1 MKYIKKFETVDSNQI
16 VKLCQHIC
24 DFFYRTTNS
33 SIKIEYEFDEYYFCY
48 RFFRVVIDSKRKNL
62 FTFSLIDYY
71 FGDIDR
77 FFKFNRANNRFLN
90 DYEIEVVEFVE
101 YVTNKYNKNQK
112 MISFYYIPDIISNFT
127 KENYNDFIDIIRNTK
142 KYNL

>member
-1 MKYIKKFETVDSNQI
+1 MKYIKKFESTDSKEI

-24 DFFYRTTNS
+24 DFFYRTTDS
-33 SIKIEYEFDEYYFCY
+33 SIKIEYQFDEYYFCY
-48 RFFRVVIDSKRKNL
+48 RFFRVMIDNKRKFL

-71 FGDIDR
+71 FEDIDR
-77 FFKFNRANNRFLN
+77 FFQFTRANNRFLN

-112 MISFYYIPDIISNFT
+112 MISFSDILNIVSDISIENF
-127 KENYNDFIDIIRNTK
+127 EIYQNQK